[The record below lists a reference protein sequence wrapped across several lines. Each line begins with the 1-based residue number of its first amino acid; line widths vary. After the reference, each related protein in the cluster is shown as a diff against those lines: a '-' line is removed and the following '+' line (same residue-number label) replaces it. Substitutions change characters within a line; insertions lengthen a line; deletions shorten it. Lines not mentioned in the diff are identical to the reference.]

1 MKTLIKLNIWSVIFL
16 LMAACGDPNGLEGK
30 KDELKK
36 LRGKQQEIK
45 QQIESLEKEIA
56 KIDPEFG
63 KANRKSTLV
72 TALPAKQG
80 LFEHFVEVS
89 GSVVSNKNVLIS
101 AESMGRVTQVRVAE
115 GMNVSKNQV
124 LVSIDTEIF
133 EKQLKD
139 LETQYELASTLFDR
153 QARLWEKNIGT
164 EMQLLESKTR
174 KESLETQ
181 IANLKIQIE
190 RAHVKAPFAGTVE
203 KVLTRLG
210 EMASNGTPLVRMVG
224 NSDMYIEADLS
235 EAYVGRFKRGD
246 GVLVHFPAIDM
257 SIESK
262 VRSIGQVINENNRT
276 FRIEAELPRVE
287 ATLKPNLIAILRLRD
302 YRHENAVIIPTNL
315 IQKDNIGDYVFIIN
329 TEGEEG
335 TATKIH
341 IQRGNTYRSETEVL
355 EGLQGNELL
364 VNDGYREVIDGMKVS
379 IVDAKL

>member
-1 MKTLIKLNIWSVIFL
+1 MKTYIKFHIWSVLFIF
-16 LMAACGDPNGLEGK
+16 MAACGDPNGLEGK

-36 LRGKQQEIK
+36 LRGKQQELK
-45 QQIESLEKEIA
+45 QQIETLEKEIS

-72 TALPAKQG
+72 TSLPVKQG

-101 AESMGRVTQVRVAE
+101 AESMGRITQVRVAE

-124 LVSIDTEIF
+124 LVSIDTEVF
-133 EKQLKD
+133 EKQLKE
-139 LETQYELASTLFDR
+139 LQTQYELASTLFER
-153 QARLWEKNIGT
+153 QSRLWEKNIGT
-164 EMQLLESKTR
+164 EMQFLEAKTR

-181 IANLKIQIE
+181 MANLQIQID

-210 EMASNGTPLVRMVG
+210 EMAANGTPLVRIVG

-246 GVLVHFPAIDM
+246 DLIVHFPAIDM
-257 SIESK
+257 TIESR

-276 FRIEAELPRVE
+276 FRIEADLPRLD
-287 ATLKPNLIAILRLRD
+287 ATLKPNLIAVLRLRD

-315 IQKDNIGDYVFIIN
+315 IQRDNIGDYVFTIN
-329 TEGEEG
+329 GNGEEG
-335 TATKIH
+335 TASKIH

-355 EGLQGNELL
+355 KGLQGNELL